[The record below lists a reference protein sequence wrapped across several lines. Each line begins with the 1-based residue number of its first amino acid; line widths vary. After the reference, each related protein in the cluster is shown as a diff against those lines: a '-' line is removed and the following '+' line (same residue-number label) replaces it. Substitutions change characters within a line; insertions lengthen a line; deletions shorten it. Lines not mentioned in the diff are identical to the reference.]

1 MKKAKLFNS
10 PIPGENLTANTK
22 NYAWHRPPQYP
33 EFDDAFEYIIDDIIG
48 NQDRLVSG
56 LTIVR
61 SGVSVVALT
70 QTLMLG
76 LVSEGKISPDMSIL
90 LAGPVYKTLTK
101 LFDAFGVDYL
111 TGFENAEDLMEYATR
126 LKTGEGVLG
135 TKKPKKLTTA
145 QQKEMEA
152 ITEEAKETVEI
163 PTGGLMG
170 QVDEAEQMDI
180 PLEMDT
186 GSTGLVPKM
195 EEEESK

>member
-1 MKKAKLFNS
+1 MKKAKLFNA

-22 NYAWHRPPQYP
+22 NYAWHRPPQYA
-33 EFDDAFEYIIDDIIG
+33 EFDDAFEYVIDDIIG

-61 SGVSVVALT
+61 SGVSAVALT
-70 QTLMLG
+70 QTLMVG

-101 LFDAFGVDYL
+101 LFDAFGMDYL
-111 TGFENAEDLMEYATR
+111 TGFETTEELKEYASR
-126 LKTGEGVLG
+126 LEAGGGVLG
-135 TKKPKKLTTA
+135 KKEPKKLTAA
-145 QQKEMEA
+145 QKKEMEA

-170 QVDEAEQMDI
+170 QVDESEQMDI

-186 GSTGLVPKM
+186 GSAGLVPKM
-195 EEEESK
+195 EEEEAK